1 MIKEK
6 KPKVSV
12 ILPVYNG
19 EEYLQET
26 IDSVLSQDYT
36 DYEFLI
42 INDGSRDASQDIIDK
57 NAKIDSRIVSIKQK
71 NQGLVK
77 TLNKGIDLAKGIYI
91 ARIDADDVWLR
102 GKLKEQVKELDQD
115 EDLVLIGGS
124 FDVVDEKGGYIR
136 TFYAP
141 IEDSH
146 IKDALLLYN
155 PFGHAGVVYRKDAV
169 IKAGLYSGDVGPT
182 EDYDLWIKLSRIGKL
197 KNLARPIF
205 RYRENENGISQTNH
219 EYQLAETRKHAEKL
233 WREYATEVKSRR
245 EIKEMCEKYLNS
257 NDPGFRRIAQKEQ
270 YLYDCTGLGI
280 KMIRHGRAWDGL
292 AQLLNV
298 ASTGRSGVRSVKTKL
313 KSIDRGSFK
322 QLNKK

>member
-57 NAKIDSRIVSIKQK
+57 NAKIDSRIVPIKQK

-182 EDYDLWIKLSRIGKL
+182 EDYDLWVKLSSLGKMMSL
-197 KNLARPIF
+197 PRVIF
-205 RYRENENGISQTNH
+205 RYRENSAGISQTNR
-219 EYQLAETRKHAEKL
+219 ESQLSETRNIADNL
-233 WREYATEVKSRR
+233 WDKRSVHVENRGIITKKGRD
-245 EIKEMCEKYLNS
+245 YLNLKNS
-257 NDPGFRRIAQKEQ
+257 TIGIAFKNQ
-270 YLYDCTGLGI
+270 YLYDRASIGV
-280 KMIRHGRAWDGL
+280 KMIRHKRYGEGIM
-292 AQLLNV
+292 QLLAV
-298 ASTGRSGVRSVKTKL
+298 CLVGRSGLSAVKHKL
-313 KSIDRGSFK
+313 SRIDKGSFK
-322 QLNKK
+322 NR